1 MTQDDYLVRRNK
13 EGIHSGHFMVSDID
27 DNDIEEVRESDD
39 VARDEQI
46 DSGPAVSHHGG
57 QPLTVNNAS
66 NQQVESTETTVCN
79 FRVEDGFDFQSA
91 CKETSNTYK
100 FGPRSAQSISIDAS
114 LSKLFQCMTLAYSGK
129 LSSPRWKNF
138 KGLKLKWKDKIRL
151 NNIIWRAWH
160 MQFVVKKKPNVCQF
174 ATRIDSEIHNK
185 PEAVVLEGKYWK
197 RKMDN
202 VIAEYKSWR
211 IYHKNRQNN
220 KFTIE
225 FDFDLDFLKWPCN
238 KSSSRKPLTP
248 PASLGSVLDDDAIM
262 DVSDTLF
269 SCISQP
275 FAFPNFREISH
286 GGGLADFIQPGLAQL
301 QPNLDDFMDT
311 FEQLPDS
318 FTLKQFLQDCTEPM
332 QLATHFNQV
341 DSFLGIKVPNDLSS
355 VPNILNSNADA
366 SSINVFAPDS
376 NLETFKLPTSSQSN
390 LSASIQFQ
398 TVHPCQTS
406 NGGNDTFKD
415 AYSIDSKL
423 STFCTDAPLEPIG
436 SATDFATNFLPFPN
450 INVPNIVSNHSQT
463 QVLPNECNNV
473 TQNQILSFP
482 DGSNDTIVHHHT
494 QSLADVSSAIP
505 PNNSSLS
512 NETQIRHPMQQV
524 SSLSTVGDI
533 NHHHCE
539 RSTTTSNITLPVQS
553 ENLLSSLDSTSNI
566 IQPHIYKDT
575 IPSTSNIIRHTCGS
589 VLTFFYSSFYH
600 HMTAPQAKFRRS
612 SVSSSSKSSALRRSS
627 HPACM
632 RNSRGRTCVPIAPN
646 TQLKTSATSEPN
658 SRKIS
663 IVSGPN
669 ATNPSF
675 LPSNTVIA
683 QVMPAGYPHVSSL
696 TSTQIAEPPVTIF
709 NNLTSTEAKSGNIL
723 KETPSSPFTSTVIL
737 SPVALASS
745 NSKSSKTKSP
755 VDQANYKEHRRVV
768 HINAEQKRRF
778 NIKYG
783 FNIIQ
788 NLVPSLNHN
797 GNTKVSKAQMLQKGV
812 EKLSRKNSFHLFIN
826 LSRMSN
832 DDYMSTFQKFETK
845 SATSHMLCCC
855 MINAADYIRH
865 MKNQKAE
872 MARENECIKKEIE
885 ALNNDINALQ
895 AQLPITGAPISNSNS
910 NSNANVMADMFEEYI
925 VVSRQVKEA
934 TRVSFTRPK
943 DLILPGTMPITVTS
957 MKCYSMPESES
968 TRDSSPL
975 LKALSSVFSIII
987 RPLFEK
993 YDRLV
998 HTTSIEEFCRSV
1010 LSWLDQYCSLVYFR
1024 PAVSN
1029 SLRRLSTTTDILSN
1043 PSSVKDE
1050 ATKAVSQGIRDKH
1063 R

>member
-575 IPSTSNIIRHTCGS
+575 IPSTS
-589 VLTFFYSSFYH
+589 SSELLFSRPK
-600 HMTAPQAKFRRS
+600 MTAPQAKFRRS

-797 GNTKVSKAQMLQKGV
+797 GNTKVSKAQMLQK
-812 EKLSRKNSFHLFIN
+812 
-826 LSRMSN
+826 
-832 DDYMSTFQKFETK
+832 
-845 SATSHMLCCC
+845 
-855 MINAADYIRH
+855 AADYIRH

>member
-575 IPSTSNIIRHTCGS
+575 IPSTS
-589 VLTFFYSSFYH
+589 SSELLFSRPK
-600 HMTAPQAKFRRS
+600 MTAPQAKFRRS

-812 EKLSRKNSFHLFIN
+812 EKLSVAE
-826 LSRMSN
+826 
-832 DDYMSTFQKFETK
+832 KFFPLIHQPLQNE
-845 SATSHMLCCC
+845 
-855 MINAADYIRH
+855 H